1 MSDLDPATLEVIRNK
16 LSHIAE
22 EMQGLVMNT
31 AYSPLWHE
39 AGDLSSSI
47 LSPGA
52 EIVGQSERVIPVH
65 VASMRN
71 TVEACIEQTGGYD
84 ALESGDMFIQN
95 DPYAGTTHL
104 PNVTLARPVYSDG
117 TLLGFAA
124 VQGHWV
130 DIGGSSTASYHLEP
144 DSEIIKEG
152 LRIPSSKLYRA
163 GEPNEAVFDILLANT
178 RDTEERQGDLDAQLA
193 GVRRGCRRFRE
204 LAEKYDPGTV
214 REAIETI
221 LANDERRMRE
231 TIADLSDGTYEA
243 RDVIEPG
250 DLGDSLISIELAV
263 TVDGSDIIADFDG
276 TDDQVSGGIN
286 SSWSSTEAS
295 AHYGFKLALD
305 PGGPGTLG
313 SYRPIE
319 VRAPEGSILNP
330 TYPAP
335 VVAQHS
341 AGTRAFDVVVKAL
354 AQVDPELVFG
364 AGEGSSNVVSYQSLA
379 DGTFNYTV
387 YAGGMGACPGRD
399 GLNGRRSGRGNTG
412 VQPVERVETEYGWLT
427 VEEYRIVPD
436 SGGAGRNRGGTATER
451 VLRFA
456 DPTRLTIATD
466 RTRTRPFG
474 VAGGGPGA
482 SAELDAVTPGGDT
495 EVLPAKGS
503 REIGVDTRVRYR
515 TAGAGGY
522 GDPDERA
529 TERVIADVV
538 DGYVSRAEA
547 VSSYGLDPELLPG
560 DDPDR

>member
-47 LSPGA
+47 LSPDA

-71 TVEACIEQTGGYD
+71 TVAACIEQTGGYD
-84 ALESGDMFIQN
+84 ALEPGDMFIQN

-104 PNVTLARPVYSDG
+104 PNVTLARPVFAED

-130 DIGGSSTASYHLEP
+130 DIGGAATASYHLVP
-144 DSEIIKEG
+144 DTEIIEEG
-152 LRIPSSKLYRA
+152 LRIPSAKLYRA
-163 GEPNEAVFDILLANT
+163 GERNDAVVDILMANT
-178 RDTEERQGDLDAQLA
+178 RDTEERRGDLDAQLA
-193 GVRRGCRRFRE
+193 GVRRGCERFRE
-204 LAEKYDPGTV
+204 LVGKYDAETV
-214 REAIETI
+214 SMAIETI
-221 LANDERRMRE
+221 LANDEARMRD
-231 TIADLSDGTYEA
+231 TIAELPNGTYEA
-243 RDVIEPG
+243 RDFIEPG
-250 DLGDSLISIELAV
+250 DLGDELLPIELSV
-263 TVDGSDIIADFDG
+263 TIDGSDIVADFEG
-276 TDDQVSGGIN
+276 TADQVSGGIN

-319 VRAPEGSILNP
+319 IRAPEGSILNP
-330 TYPAP
+330 TAPAP

-354 AQVDPELVFG
+354 AEVDPALVFG
-364 AGEGSSNVVSYQSLA
+364 AGEGSSNILSYESLA
-379 DGTFNYTV
+379 DGSFNYSV
-387 YAGGMGACPGRD
+387 YAGGMGACPARD
-399 GLNGRRSGRGNTG
+399 GLDGRRSGRGNTG
-412 VQPVERVETEYGWLT
+412 VQPVERVETAYDWVTIDEYG
-427 VEEYRIVPD
+427 IVPD
-436 SGGAGRNRGGTATER
+436 SGGAGRNRGGAATTR
-451 VLRFA
+451 LVRFA

-474 VAGGGPGA
+474 VAGGDAGA
-482 SAELDAVTPGGDT
+482 SAAVETIPPEG
-495 EVLPAKGS
+495 ESQPLPAKGI
-503 REIGVDTRVRYR
+503 RE
-515 TAGAGGY
+515 
-522 GDPDERA
+522 
-529 TERVIADVV
+529 
-538 DGYVSRAEA
+538 VSA
-547 VSSYGLDPELLPG
+547 
-560 DDPDR
+560 